1 VGVSAAETAAGGVH
15 GFPAELTSFVGRD
28 EQVREVAGDVSV
40 VRIPRTSHWVAVENP
55 AGFVRALGGS
65 PFELDPETLK
75 SQLLFEVAN
84 LLPLADIEWNRFPVK
99 AMAKLG
105 WIPNVKKL
113 ELRAEVNLARV
124 LQVHP
129 AIVAG
134 KIRHEEEDYRLL
146 SHFVGTGEVRR
157 HFATLV
163 ARDTR
168 RDATSA
174 E

>member
-1 VGVSAAETAAGGVH
+1 MA
-15 GFPAELTSFVGRD
+15 
-28 EQVREVAGDVSV
+28 
-40 VRIPRTSHWVAVENP
+40 
-55 AGFVRALGGS
+55 RALHEHLGIRAEVLLQ
-65 PFELDPETLK
+65 ELGASLTD
-75 SQLLFEVAN
+75 
-84 LLPLADIEWNRFPVK
+84 PLAGIEWNRFPVK

-134 KIRHEEEDYRLL
+134 KIRHEEKDYRLL